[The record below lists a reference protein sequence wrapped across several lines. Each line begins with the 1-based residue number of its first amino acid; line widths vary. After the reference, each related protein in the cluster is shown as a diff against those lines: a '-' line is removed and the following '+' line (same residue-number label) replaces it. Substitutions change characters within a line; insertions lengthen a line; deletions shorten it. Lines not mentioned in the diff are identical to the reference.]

1 MVEVMVV
8 VAILA
13 ILALVA
19 LPSFQERIVRAQI
32 VEAAPLADIVK
43 APVASS
49 WTASGK
55 FPKDNAAAGL
65 PVPEK
70 IVSNY
75 VKSVVLEQGAVHI
88 TFGNKAHNAIQN
100 KVLTF
105 RPAVVED
112 AKVVPVSWICGRA
125 TAPQQ
130 MQLRGVDKT
139 SIDDKFLP
147 LNCQA
152 ESKKG

>member
-75 VKSVVLEQGAVHI
+75 VKSVVLEDGAVHI

-130 MQLRGVDKT
+130 MQLKGADKT